1 MIEVDS
7 VSRSFGRHR
16 VVDRLGFNVKPGEV
30 LGFLGPNGAGKTTTM
45 RMITGYLQPDRGS
58 IRVCGHDVIAQGRAA
73 RGCIGY
79 LPEGA
84 PAWADMTVNAFL
96 RFLGEA
102 RGLKGAHLRERM
114 TEVSRLVELEPVRE
128 QRIETLSKG
137 FRRRVG
143 LAQALLHDPSVL
155 VLDEP
160 TDGLDPNQKHQVRGL
175 IRSLASDRTVIVST
189 HILEEV
195 EAVCTRALII
205 SQGRRVVDGTP
216 AELLRR
222 SRYHQAI
229 QLRLKSPCPDPAA
242 LSALP
247 GVAELEQDESGQALT
262 LFPEAGASIHE
273 PVSTLVRERGWPVE
287 TLYVEPGRLDDVF
300 RKLTRGEAA

>member
-1 MIEVDS
+1 MIEVEN

-16 VVDRLGFNVKPGEV
+16 VVDSLSFRVNSGEV

-45 RMITGYLQPDRGS
+45 RMITGYLATHGGT
-58 IRVCGHDVIAQGRAA
+58 IRVCGHDVASDGRAA
-73 RGCIGY
+73 RACIGY

-102 RGLKGAHLRERM
+102 RGLAGSTLEQRMAH
-114 TEVSRLVELEPVRE
+114 VSRLVELEDVAQ

-143 LAQALLHDPSVL
+143 LAQALLHDPPVL

-160 TDGLDPNQKHQVRGL
+160 TDGLDPNQKHQVRAL
-175 IRSLASDRTVIVST
+175 IRGLASDRTIIVST

-195 EAVCTRALII
+195 EAVCSRALII
-205 SQGRRVVDGTP
+205 ANGRKVADATP
-216 AELLRR
+216 MELLRR
-222 SRYHQAI
+222 SDFHQAV
-229 QLRLKSPCPDPAA
+229 QLRLKEPCPDPAA
-242 LSALP
+242 LESLP
-247 GVAELEQDESGQALT
+247 GVTRLARDAEGRVLT
-262 LFPEAGASIHE
+262 LFPQPGAAIHE
-273 PVSTLVRERGWPVE
+273 SVANLVRERNWPVE
-287 TLYVEPGRLDDVF
+287 ALYVEPGRLDDVF
-300 RKLTRGEAA
+300 RKLTRGDAA